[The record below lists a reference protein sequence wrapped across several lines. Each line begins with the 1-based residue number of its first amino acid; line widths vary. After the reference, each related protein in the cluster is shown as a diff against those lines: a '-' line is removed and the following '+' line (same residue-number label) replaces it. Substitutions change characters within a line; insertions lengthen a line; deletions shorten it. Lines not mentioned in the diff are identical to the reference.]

1 VAGGDHDAA
10 LPVEVLDRKI
20 ERGGGHHADADHIDP
35 GGQEARYK
43 RVVVR
48 GRGMA
53 AVIADDRTADAPA
66 CEIGAAGFPKMGHPF
81 GVEVLVHDAA
91 DIISAEYV
99 ACVHF
104 FPPGIA
110 RCLSY
115 GVRRTY
121 AMAEKRGAGCIKNRI
136 GRFP

>member
-1 VAGGDHDAA
+1 MDGGLPGPYLEPVVFRRVVAGGDHDAA

-20 ERGGGHHADADHIDP
+20 ERGGGYHADADHIDP
-35 GGQEARYK
+35 GGQEALYK

-104 FPPGIA
+104 FLRA
-110 RCLSY
+110 
-115 GVRRTY
+115 
-121 AMAEKRGAGCIKNRI
+121 
-136 GRFP
+136 